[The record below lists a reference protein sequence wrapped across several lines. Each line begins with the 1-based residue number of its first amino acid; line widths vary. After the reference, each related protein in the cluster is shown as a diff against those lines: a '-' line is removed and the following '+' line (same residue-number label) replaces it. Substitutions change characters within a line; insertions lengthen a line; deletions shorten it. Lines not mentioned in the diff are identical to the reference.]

1 MGIAVREATELFSE
15 SEVSHRLVDRA
26 IGELRPVDVL
36 AVSGADQD
44 VHDCVRDELFGLL
57 AHLHFNDISAREL
70 DYAVERIGE
79 MRRWLDRLTMAGQDL
94 PR

>member
-1 MGIAVREATELFSE
+1 MGIAVREATELYSE

-26 IGELRPVDVL
+26 IVELRSESP
-36 AVSGADQD
+36 AATVSDQD

-70 DYAVERIGE
+70 DYASERIAE
-79 MRRWLDRLTMAGQDL
+79 MRRWLDKLSGKGVDL